1 MGLQTDPRSHFGDS
15 ARQTRHPLPPARAL
29 DGKGGNWPPAT
40 HLTDLPGGCQRVSS
54 SLKEKWTRDSRP
66 AGGSVR
72 SGGRGLA
79 RGAAPE
85 RMGAKRR
92 RGEHGDSGPVV

>member
-1 MGLQTDPRSHFGDS
+1 MVKEEIGHL
-15 ARQTRHPLPPARAL
+15 
-29 DGKGGNWPPAT
+29 PAT

-54 SLKEKWTRDSRP
+54 SLKEKWTRDSRR

-79 RGAAPE
+79 RGAVPE
-85 RMGAKRR
+85 RMGAKRCQ
-92 RGEHGDSGPVV
+92 GEHGDSGTVVWRAVLEGEGPRCLWPPLAPPPHPPSR